1 MKRLIAGATLAALTL
16 AAAPAFA
23 ALAVGAT
30 APAVTGNAY
39 TDGKAAPF
47 SLANELKK
55 GPVVLYFFPAA
66 YTAGCNAE
74 AKAFSESIDKFK
86 AAGASVIGVT
96 AGNGK
101 AGTTMDQALA
111 DFSKEHCNGKFPVA
125 AVSTDT
131 VKAYD
136 ATLAQRP
143 EWSGRISYVIA
154 PNGKVAYVHNAM
166 NPQEHITKS
175 LEAVTA
181 WKAAQK

>member
-1 MKRLIAGATLAALTL
+1 MKRILVSATIAALGV
-16 AAAPAFA
+16 AAPAFA

-30 APAVTGNAY
+30 APTLTAKAY
-39 TDGKAAPF
+39 VDGKATPF
-47 SLANELKK
+47 SLASALKK

-66 YTAGCNAE
+66 YTGGCNAE
-74 AKAFSESIDKFK
+74 AKAFAENIDKFQ

-101 AGTTMDQALA
+101 AGTSMDQALA

-125 AVSTDT
+125 AVNAAT

-136 ATLAQRP
+136 AALAGASVSNRT
-143 EWSGRISYVIA
+143 SYVIGRDGKIAFAYSAMA
-154 PNGKVAYVHNAM
+154 P
-166 NPQEHITKS
+166 QQHITKT

-181 WKAAQK
+181 MKK

>member
-1 MKRLIAGATLAALTL
+1 MKRFLIGATIAAMTI
-16 AAAPAFA
+16 AATPAFA
-23 ALAVGAT
+23 ALAVGAK
-30 APAVTGNAY
+30 APAVSAKAY
-39 TDGKAAPF
+39 VDGKATPYT
-47 SLANELKK
+47 LANALKS

-66 YTAGCNAE
+66 YTGGCNAE
-74 AKAFSESIDKFK
+74 AKAFAENIDKFK

-125 AVSTDT
+125 AVDPETI
-131 VKAYD
+131 KAYD

-143 EWSGRISYVIA
+143 QWSGRVSYVIGKD
-154 PNGKVAYVHNAM
+154 GKVAFAHDAM
-166 NPQEHITKS
+166 NPQEHITKT

-181 WKAAQK
+181 MKK